1 MKIPG
6 GLPQDSNRKAR
17 KDREIPLMSQTK
29 GTRKTPKVFLRQN
42 ESLKVW
48 ENKIK
53 LTNLGDMG
61 VFPIESEK
69 EHEMIKLW
77 T

>member
-6 GLPQDSNRKAR
+6 GLPPDSNTKAR
-17 KDREIPLMSQTK
+17 KDREIPPMSQTK
-29 GTRKTPKVFLRQN
+29 GTRKTIEVFLRQN
-42 ESLKVW
+42 ESLRVW
-48 ENKIK
+48 ENEIK

-61 VFPIESEK
+61 AFSTEPEK
-69 EHEMIKLW
+69 EHYMINLW